1 MVDND
6 PGRPRDLLAGLS
18 VDDSRPEQPVLLDSA
33 GAPIR
38 TWRENYPYD
47 RKIRRA
53 EYERTKRILQIELLK
68 LQRWVKDTGARLVV
82 ICEGRDAAGKG
93 GTIQRFTERLNP
105 RGARIVALD
114 KPTEREA
121 GQWYFQ
127 RYVAHLPA
135 AGEIVFF
142 DRSWYNR
149 AGVEKVMGFC
159 TDEQYERFLRQ
170 CPDFESMLVQD
181 GILLVKFWF
190 SVSRAEQRTR
200 FAIRQVDPVR
210 QWKLSPTDLASLD
223 LWDAY
228 TAAKVT
234 MFRATDTEH
243 APWTVVKSNDKRR
256 ARLEAIRSL
265 LWRIDYGNKDVAA
278 VGDPDPLIV
287 GAADT
292 LLEPGEEPADLSPTP
307 LAGPPTRPGHHPGRP
322 GSPSAGPGPEPG
334 SGPGSEPGPGPEPGS
349 GPEPGPGSDAESGPG
364 SEPGSGSG

>member
-1 MVDND
+1 MDD
-6 PGRPRDLLAGLS
+6 QESSRPEAEDLLAGLS
-18 VDDSRPEQPVLLDSA
+18 VDDRRPEQPVLLDSS
-33 GAPIR
+33 GKPIR

-47 RKIRRA
+47 RKLRRA
-53 EYERTKRILQIELLK
+53 EYERSKRILQIELLK
-68 LQRWVKDTGARLVV
+68 LQRWVKETGARLVV

-159 TDEQYERFLRQ
+159 TPEQYALFLRQ
-170 CPDFESMLVQD
+170 CPGFEAMLVDD

-223 LWDAY
+223 RWDAY
-228 TAAKVT
+228 TSAKVE
-234 MFRATDTEH
+234 MFRATDTEA

-256 ARLEAIRSL
+256 ARLEAMRSL
-265 LWRIDYGNKDVAA
+265 LWRVDYASKDEEA
-278 VGDPDPLIV
+278 VGSPDPLVV

-292 LLEPGEEPADLSPTP
+292 LLEAGEQPTDLSP
-307 LAGPPTRPGHHPGRP
+307 
-322 GSPSAGPGPEPG
+322 
-334 SGPGSEPGPGPEPGS
+334 
-349 GPEPGPGSDAESGPG
+349 
-364 SEPGSGSG
+364 

>member
-1 MVDND
+1 MDD
-6 PGRPRDLLAGLS
+6 QESSRPEAEDLLAGLS
-18 VDDSRPEQPVLLDSA
+18 VDDRRPEQPVLLDSA
-33 GAPIR
+33 GKPIR
-38 TWRENYPYD
+38 TWRENYPYA
-47 RKIRRA
+47 RKLRRA

-68 LQRWVKDTGARLVV
+68 LQRWVKETGARLVV

-159 TDEQYERFLRQ
+159 TPEQYALFLRQ
-170 CPDFESMLVQD
+170 CPEFEAMLVED

-228 TAAKVT
+228 TSAKVE
-234 MFRATDTEH
+234 MFRATDTEA

-256 ARLEAIRSL
+256 GRLEAMRSL
-265 LWRIDYGNKDVAA
+265 LWRVDYASKDEEA
-278 VGDPDPLIV
+278 VGRPDPLVV

-292 LLEPGEEPADLSPTP
+292 LLEAGEQPSDLSPTP
-307 LAGPPTRPGHHPGRP
+307 LAGAH
-322 GSPSAGPGPEPG
+322 
-334 SGPGSEPGPGPEPGS
+334 PGPGLHPDPPE
-349 GPEPGPGSDAESGPG
+349 DRA
-364 SEPGSGSG
+364 

>member
-1 MVDND
+1 MNSEETK
-6 PGRPRDLLAGLS
+6 RPEAENLLAGLR
-18 VDDSRPEQPVLLDSA
+18 VDDSRPEQPVLLDSS

-38 TWRENYPYD
+38 TWQENYPYD

-53 EYERTKRILQIELLK
+53 EYERDKRILQIELLK
-68 LQRWVKDTGARLVV
+68 LQRWVKETGARVVV

-114 KPTEREA
+114 KPTERES

-127 RYVAHLPA
+127 RYAAHLPA

-149 AGVEKVMGFC
+149 AGVEKVMNFC
-159 TDEQYERFLRQ
+159 TEEQYELFLDQ
-170 CPDFESMLVQD
+170 CPAFEKMLVD
-181 GILLVKFWF
+181 EGLILIKFWF

-228 TAAKVT
+228 TDAKVA
-234 MFRATDTEH
+234 MFRATDTEP

-256 ARLEAIRSL
+256 GRLEAMRSL
-265 LWRIDYGNKDVAA
+265 LWRIDYDRKDETA
-278 VGDPDPLIV
+278 VGEPDPLIV
-287 GAADT
+287 GSADT
-292 LLEPGEEPADLSPTP
+292 LLETGEEATSALSPTP
-307 LAGPPTRPGHHPGRP
+307 LAGPPT
-322 GSPSAGPGPEPG
+322 GPGLHPHPEHP
-334 SGPGSEPGPGPEPGS
+334 
-349 GPEPGPGSDAESGPG
+349 SDA
-364 SEPGSGSG
+364 

>member
-1 MVDND
+1 MDD
-6 PGRPRDLLAGLS
+6 QESSRPEAEDLLAGLS
-18 VDDSRPEQPVLLDSA
+18 VDDRRPEQPVLLDSS
-33 GAPIR
+33 GKPIR

-47 RKIRRA
+47 RKLRRA
-53 EYERTKRILQIELLK
+53 EYERSKRILQIELLK
-68 LQRWVKDTGARLVV
+68 LQRWVKETGARLVV

-159 TDEQYERFLRQ
+159 TPEQYALFLRQ
-170 CPDFESMLVQD
+170 CPGFEAMLVDD

-223 LWDAY
+223 RWDAY
-228 TAAKVT
+228 TSAKVE
-234 MFRATDTEH
+234 MFRATDTEA

-256 ARLEAIRSL
+256 ARLEAMRSL
-265 LWRIDYGNKDVAA
+265 LWRVDYASKDEEA
-278 VGDPDPLIV
+278 VGSPDPHVV

-292 LLEPGEEPADLSPTP
+292 LLEAGEQPTDLSPTP
-307 LAGPPTRPGHHPGRP
+307 LTGAH
-322 GSPSAGPGPEPG
+322 AGPGLHPDRPEG
-334 SGPGSEPGPGPEPGS
+334 RT
-349 GPEPGPGSDAESGPG
+349 
-364 SEPGSGSG
+364 

>member
-1 MVDND
+1 MDD
-6 PGRPRDLLAGLS
+6 QESSRPEAEDLLAGLS
-18 VDDSRPEQPVLLDSA
+18 VDDRRPEQPVLLDSS
-33 GAPIR
+33 GKPIR

-47 RKIRRA
+47 RKLRRA
-53 EYERTKRILQIELLK
+53 EYERSKRILQIELLK
-68 LQRWVKDTGARLVV
+68 LQRWVKETGARLVV

-159 TDEQYERFLRQ
+159 TPEQYALFLRQ
-170 CPDFESMLVQD
+170 CPGFEAMLVDD

-223 LWDAY
+223 RWDAY
-228 TAAKVT
+228 TSAKVE
-234 MFRATDTEH
+234 MFRATDTEA

-256 ARLEAIRSL
+256 ARLEAMRSL
-265 LWRIDYGNKDVAA
+265 LWRVDYASKDEEA
-278 VGDPDPLIV
+278 VGSPDPLVV

-292 LLEPGEEPADLSPTP
+292 LLEAGEQPTDLSPTP
-307 LAGPPTRPGHHPGRP
+307 LTGAH
-322 GSPSAGPGPEPG
+322 AGPGLHPDRPG
-334 SGPGSEPGPGPEPGS
+334 RT
-349 GPEPGPGSDAESGPG
+349 
-364 SEPGSGSG
+364 

>member
-1 MVDND
+1 MSDD
-6 PGRPRDLLAGLS
+6 RESRPTAGEDLLSGLS
-18 VDDSRPEQPVLLDSA
+18 VDDRRPEQPVLLDGS

-47 RKIRRA
+47 RKVRRR
-53 EYERTKRILQIELLK
+53 EYERTKRVLQIELLK
-68 LQRWVKDTGARLVV
+68 LQHWVQATGARVVV

-114 KPTEREA
+114 KPTEREQ

-127 RYVAHLPA
+127 RYIAQLPA

-159 TDEQYERFLRQ
+159 TPEECELFLSQ
-170 CPDFESMLVQD
+170 CPAFESMLVAD

-228 TAAKVT
+228 TTAKVE
-234 MFRATDTEH
+234 MFRATDTER

-256 ARLEAIRSL
+256 GRLEAMRSL
-265 LWRIDYGNKDVAA
+265 LGRVDYAGKDEEA
-278 VGDPDPLIV
+278 VGRPDPLIV

-292 LLEPGEEPADLSPTP
+292 LLEPGEEPSGLSPTP
-307 LAGPPTRPGHHPGRP
+307 LAGPSDGPGLHPGP
-322 GSPSAGPGPEPG
+322 
-334 SGPGSEPGPGPEPGS
+334 
-349 GPEPGPGSDAESGPG
+349 
-364 SEPGSGSG
+364 